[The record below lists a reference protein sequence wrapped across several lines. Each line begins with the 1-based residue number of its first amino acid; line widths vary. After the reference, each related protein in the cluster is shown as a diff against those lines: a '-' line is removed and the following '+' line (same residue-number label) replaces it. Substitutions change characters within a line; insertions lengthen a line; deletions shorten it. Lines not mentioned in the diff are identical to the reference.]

1 MSDDKTSLKEV
12 VADYLRSNPDFLDD
26 YPDVLEVIEINHKA
40 GAAVSLIE
48 RQVDQLRANNQDLER
63 QLQRLVQVASEN
75 EQLMSRLHKLTLEL
89 MSITSRQDFFTH
101 LGNSLL
107 NDFNADILQIK
118 VAQGAKPGEGG
129 QLPGKKVNKLIATLR
144 HSMPGVTLISPPPHH
159 DIYSIEDLAQLIFD
173 LKQVNPKALI
183 SVKLVA
189 ARGVGTIAAGV
200 ARAHPLNCSLPTS
213 AAAAPVLAPD
223 GGQRV
228 DGLASLSFTATTSDS
243 DVPADALALERAQ
256 QTVREGWAAKFR
268 ALMQRHKS

>member
-107 NDFNADILQIK
+107 NDFNADILQIFLLDQDFADEAGEDVVGIQTDDPGLEQFRSHLDK
-118 VAQGAKPGEGG
+118 DQSICGRLSESKLEFLFGSKARWVQSTALVPLGEKGADGIMAIGSSDPARFYPGMG
-129 QLPGKKVNKLIATLR
+129 TLFLDLLAD
-144 HSMPGVTLISPPPHH
+144 VISTRLSESTP
-159 DIYSIEDLAQLIFD
+159 EVQ
-173 LKQVNPKALI
+173 
-183 SVKLVA
+183 
-189 ARGVGTIAAGV
+189 R
-200 ARAHPLNCSLPTS
+200 RS
-213 AAAAPVLAPD
+213 A
-223 GGQRV
+223 
-228 DGLASLSFTATTSDS
+228 
-243 DVPADALALERAQ
+243 
-256 QTVREGWAAKFR
+256 
-268 ALMQRHKS
+268 